1 MTYANMQ
8 VRVFARCGVML
19 SDLRYAFRKIIWKA
33 NIKIEMG
40 GIASAA
46 SAEFKAGAVA
56 PVFVES

>member
-1 MTYANMQ
+1 MTNGHMQ
-8 VRVFARCGVML
+8 VRVFACGVML
-19 SDLRYAFRKIIWKA
+19 SDLRYAFRKIVWKA

-56 PVFVES
+56 P